1 MFVPYFKWI
10 LPSFERKG
18 EKKREVRCRKH
29 SRCRGAV
36 MKGRNMRSSAILQRC
51 VSLFERNSASKNWI
65 KSADKI
71 TENHADFII
80 AVTGDSIRSELRTLL
95 ESV

>member
-36 MKGRNMRSSAILQRC
+36 MKGRNMRSSVSRSVTDEGALQ
-51 VSLFERNSASKNWI
+51 KI
-65 KSADKI
+65 ADVL
-71 TENHADFII
+71 T
-80 AVTGDSIRSELRTLL
+80 RTKFC
-95 ESV
+95 

>member
-18 EKKREVRCRKH
+18 EKKREVRCRKY

-36 MKGRNMRSSAILQRC
+36 MKGRDMRSNVSRTVTDEGALQ
-51 VSLFERNSASKNWI
+51 KI
-65 KSADKI
+65 ADVL
-71 TENHADFII
+71 T
-80 AVTGDSIRSELRTLL
+80 RTKFC
-95 ESV
+95 